1 MGHMTYD
8 DLQTLGCIG
17 SNKISNG
24 GLWHNDIIDAPRS
37 GKRSGSRV
45 RLSRDKQ
52 GQGLGARNGRILAR
66 ELRQGLME
74 EARLI
79 TYDAD
84 GATPALVICRADVI
98 GQRYI
103 TYLTGD

>member
-1 MGHMTYD
+1 
-8 DLQTLGCIG
+8 
-17 SNKISNG
+17 
-24 GLWHNDIIDAPRS
+24 
-37 GKRSGSRV
+37 
-45 RLSRDKQ
+45 
-52 GQGLGARNGRILAR
+52 
-66 ELRQGLME
+66 ME

>member
-1 MGHMTYD
+1 MPQEVGSA
-8 DLQTLGCIG
+8 QGQGLGLA
-17 SNKISNG
+17 K
-24 GLWHNDIIDAPRS
+24 
-37 GKRSGSRV
+37 
-45 RLSRDKQ
+45 DKQ

-66 ELRQGLME
+66 ELCQGLME

-84 GATPALVICRADVI
+84 GVTLALVICRADVI